1 MPIYQYPHGDA
12 GCSVTG
18 GDVYHGTAVPRLA
31 GWYVFADYCSGAV
44 SALRMNGQVLA
55 EQVTLAR
62 GVSVGA
68 VRSGPDGELYVV
80 SLGGDISRLVA
91 A

>member
-1 MPIYQYPHGDA
+1 
-12 GCSVTG
+12 
-18 GDVYHGTAVPRLA
+18 
-31 GWYVFADYCSGAV
+31 
-44 SALRMNGQVLA
+44 MNGQMLA
-55 EQVTLAR
+55 EQVTLTH